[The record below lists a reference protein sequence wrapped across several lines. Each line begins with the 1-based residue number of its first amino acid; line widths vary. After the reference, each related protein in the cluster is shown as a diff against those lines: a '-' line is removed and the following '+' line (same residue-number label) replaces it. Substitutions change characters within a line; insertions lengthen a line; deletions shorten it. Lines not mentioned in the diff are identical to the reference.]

1 MTGGEDRRDRE
12 HTYEAAGTKPP
23 AQEEEKVWAGTTI
36 GTPWMHRTLIKW
48 LRATDIRVI
57 YWFTYIFV
65 IIPSIIYKRREAR
78 QIHRFYRKGFGYG
91 RMKAMQKVFANYCA
105 FGRIVIDRFAMYAGK
120 KYEIELDGY
129 EHFDRL
135 AKSPGGFVQLSV
147 HIGNYELAGYTLQA
161 KEKRFNALVYGGEK
175 ETVMDNR
182 SRMFS
187 RNNIRMIPLKGD
199 MSHIYVV
206 NQALADGEIMS
217 VPADRIFGSKKVFTV
232 DFLGHKADF
241 PQGPF
246 QIAAIRDVPVIFVAV
261 MKTTSRK
268 YRIIIRPVAEAG
280 SLQGKTVKAR
290 AKELA
295 ERFVPLYEEVVREY
309 PEQWFNYYDFWATGD
324 TAGKSQEEDGPQSKS
339 ETRH

>member
-1 MTGGEDRRDRE
+1 MVTDEERRDDQ
-12 HTYEAAGTKPP
+12 HPSGDGPATPP
-23 AQEEEKVWAGTTI
+23 SRQEGDKVWAGTTI

-65 IIPSIIYKRREAR
+65 IIPSIVYKRREAR
-78 QIHRFYRKGFGYG
+78 QIHGFYRKGFGYG
-91 RMKAMQKVFANYCA
+91 RIKAMRKVFANYCA

-120 KYEIELDGY
+120 KYDIQLDGY

-147 HIGNYELAGYTLQA
+147 HIGNYELAGYTLRA

-187 RNNIRMIPLKGD
+187 RNNIRMIPLRGD

-217 VPADRIFGSKKVFTV
+217 VPADRVFGSKKVFKI
-232 DFLGHKADF
+232 DFMGHEADF

-246 QIAAIRDVPVIFVAV
+246 QIAALRDVPVIFVAV
-261 MKTTSRK
+261 MKTSSRK
-268 YRIIIRPVAEAG
+268 YRVIIRPVAASGE
-280 SLQGKTVKAR
+280 LEGKTVKDRAR
-290 AKELA
+290 ELA
-295 ERFVPLYEEVVREY
+295 GKFVPLYEEIVKQY
-309 PEQWFNYYDFWATGD
+309 PEQWFNYYDFWATAKEGGIVPPNAGD
-324 TAGKSQEEDGPQSKS
+324 YVAGAIS
-339 ETRH
+339 